1 MAGSRQWAPVT
12 QRGLPPVCP
21 VGDTGTCGWCR
32 PPGFVSGAGP
42 HSGVRDAFRPSEQEV
57 FSSIPVDSRTPF
69 FGYRPQ
75 SRAPVIRIEQ
85 IAAPGEASGTIGTE
99 IAEQRQ
105 RYKRTLGQGPK
116 PGCSTEPAAIAAHQR
131 ERFAGD
137 GEIFGRGGRLTRKIF
152 RNLDG
157 QAIANTPE
165 CSKGHCVARG
175 LTADEG
181 IVFKEHFRPPSI
193 QEVLHWSHAKSN
205 RNAPPADLEQ
215 PDFLSVMSARTSAEL
230 AARSLDRK

>member
-1 MAGSRQWAPVT
+1 MSSLQKRSTIALETSLLVIARNLELQLYELNKLRHQVRQAELSARKSRS
-12 QRGLPPVCP
+12 R
-21 VGDTGTCGWCR
+21 DNGT
-32 PPGFVSGAGP
+32 
-42 HSGVRDAFRPSEQEV
+42 
-57 FSSIPVDSRTPF
+57 
-69 FGYRPQ
+69 
-75 SRAPVIRIEQ
+75 
-85 IAAPGEASGTIGTE
+85 
-99 IAEQRQ
+99 
-105 RYKRTLGQGPK
+105 YKRTLGQGPK

-137 GEIFGRGGRLTRKIF
+137 GEIFGRGGRLKRKIF